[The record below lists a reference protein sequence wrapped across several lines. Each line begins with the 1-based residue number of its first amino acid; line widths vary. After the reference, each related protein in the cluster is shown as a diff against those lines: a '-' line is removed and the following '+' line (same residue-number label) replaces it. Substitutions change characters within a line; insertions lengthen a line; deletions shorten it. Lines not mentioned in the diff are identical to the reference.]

1 MIVAIDGPA
10 GAGKSTVARRV
21 AAKLGFAYLDSG
33 ALYRTVAWKALGTGT
48 DPTSPAAM
56 KRLLEDTRLRVSS
69 AKDGGLVVE
78 VDGRLLTEEL
88 RTPDVS
94 RAASQVAAI
103 PEVRAWLMPV
113 QRDFGKQEGLEGIVA
128 EGRDMGTRVFPD
140 APVKFF
146 LSATPAERARRR
158 HEELRAAGQ
167 AGGLNEIRRELEA
180 RDGRDQSREIAPL
193 VPAADAVVFD
203 TTTLSLDQ
211 VVERILKATKAKAT
225 ALR

>member
-21 AAKLGFAYLDSG
+21 AAKLGYAYLDSG
-33 ALYRTVAWKALGTGT
+33 ALYRAVAWKALATGT

-56 KRLLEDTRLRVSS
+56 TRLLKDMRLRVAS
-69 AKDGGLVVE
+69 AKDGGFGVE
-78 VDGRLLTEEL
+78 VEGRLLTEEL

-113 QRDFGKQEGLEGIVA
+113 QRDFGKQGGPEGIVA

-146 LSATPAERARRR
+146 LNATPAERARRR
-158 HEELRAAGQ
+158 HDELQTAGQ
-167 AGGLNEIRRELEA
+167 AGGLSEIRRELEA

-193 VPAADAVVFD
+193 VPAADAIVID
-203 TTTLSLDQ
+203 TTTLTLDE

>member
-10 GAGKSTVARRV
+10 GAGKSTVAKGV
-21 AAKLGFAYLDSG
+21 ASKLGFAYLDSG
-33 ALYRTVAWKALGTGT
+33 ALYRAVAWKALATGT
-48 DPTSPAAM
+48 DPTSAAAM

-69 AKDGGLVVE
+69 EKDAGLVVE
-78 VDGRLLTEEL
+78 VDGRILTEEI

-94 RAASQVAAI
+94 QAASQVAAL

-146 LSATPAERARRR
+146 LNATPAERARRR
-158 HEELRAAGQ
+158 HEERRVAGQ
-167 AGGLNEIRRELEA
+167 AGGLSEIRRELET
-180 RDGRDQSREIAPL
+180 RDRRDQAREIAPL
-193 VPAADAVVFD
+193 VPAVDAIVVD
-203 TTTLSLDQ
+203 TTTLSLDE

>member
-33 ALYRTVAWKALGTGT
+33 ALYRAVAWKALAIGT
-48 DPTSPAAM
+48 DPTSPAAI

-69 AKDGGLVVE
+69 AKDGGLGVE
-78 VDGRLLTEEL
+78 VDGRILTGEL
-88 RTPDVS
+88 RTPEVS
-94 RAASQVAAI
+94 RAASQVAVI

-113 QRDFGKQEGLEGIVA
+113 QRDFGKQAGLEGIVA

-167 AGGLNEIRRELEA
+167 AGGLSEIRRELEA
-180 RDGRDQSREIAPL
+180 RDRRDQAREIAPL
-193 VPAADAVVFD
+193 VPASDAVVFD
-203 TTTLSLDQ
+203 TTTLSLDE